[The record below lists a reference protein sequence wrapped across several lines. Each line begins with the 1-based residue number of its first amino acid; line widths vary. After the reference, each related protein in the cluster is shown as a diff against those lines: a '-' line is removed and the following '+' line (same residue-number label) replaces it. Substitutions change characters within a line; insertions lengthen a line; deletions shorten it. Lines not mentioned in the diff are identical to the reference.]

1 MKKVFM
7 SLAMMALTTT
17 AMAAGFNTYVQ
28 NSNAVE
34 AVNDDDVPIDK
45 QKEISSNVYTI
56 KVPEGWTAR
65 SRMVSNTCV
74 MGLNDSPYTTASFGA
89 VSYQS
94 LAEYKTSRED
104 DGYTSLENVTV
115 NDREFIVMEMEDSD
129 GHFYLTAATAWGDGS
144 FHVKLQTGNCMMEQ
158 DEKKAAIDE
167 NLKTILENLTFNF

>member
-7 SLAMMALTTT
+7 SLAIMALTAT

-28 NSNAVE
+28 NSNVVE
-34 AVNDDDVPIDK
+34 AVNDDVPIAE
-45 QKEISSNVYTI
+45 QTEISGDVYTI

-129 GHFYLTAATAWGDGS
+129 GHFYLTAATAWGGGS
-144 FHVKLQTGNCMMEQ
+144 FHVKLQTGSSMMEQ
-158 DEKKAAIDE
+158 DEKKAAINE
-167 NLKTILENLTFNF
+167 NLKTILENLTLKF